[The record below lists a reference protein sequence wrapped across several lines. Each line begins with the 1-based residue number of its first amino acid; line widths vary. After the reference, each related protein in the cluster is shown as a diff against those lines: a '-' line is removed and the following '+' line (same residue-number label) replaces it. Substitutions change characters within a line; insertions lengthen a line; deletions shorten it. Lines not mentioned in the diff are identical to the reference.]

1 MKLMLAGILML
12 ALNTGGDIPLQPEE
26 CSVTA
31 TGWVESAEYGS
42 FQTTLTV
49 TGPCDSSLADI
60 LRQAIADLRGLFK

>member
-1 MKLMLAGILML
+1 MKLILAGALML
-12 ALNTGGDIPLQPEE
+12 ALTTGGNLTPQPDE

-49 TGPCDSSLADI
+49 TGPCDSSLADT
-60 LRQAIADLRGLFK
+60 LRQAIAELRAMFK